1 MKSHNTQ
8 NTQPNIEE
16 ENWGTDPIQCQA
28 LLSSYSKQV
37 SVLKDQWDKIERPE
51 IDPRKCS

>member
-8 NTQPNIEE
+8 NSQPNIEE

-37 SVLKDQWDKIERPE
+37 SVLK
-51 IDPRKCS
+51 